1 MPEINEVNLL
11 LIIEFVLVPECNP
24 LKVNL
29 EVQKKLWSVYN
40 SLGNL
45 IFGSV
50 GAENWCL
57 LH

>member
-29 EVQKKLWSVYN
+29 EVQKKL
-40 SLGNL
+40 
-45 IFGSV
+45 
-50 GAENWCL
+50 
-57 LH
+57 